1 MKAFRFKN
9 KPQTNTYTIYTL
21 IAVALSIFIFSG
33 LDIYINKQVAYLLVT
48 ILSSISI
55 YSAIKKAGKEFEE
68 IMVIENDIKFYFHN
82 KMKEPLIIPKAK
94 VSAIVS
100 EGTIEFSNAESKK
113 IIGTAYKDKLENE
126 SDWEGLVIHFQ
137 PL

>member
-21 IAVALSIFIFSG
+21 IAVALSIVIFSG

-48 ILSSISI
+48 ILSSISL

-68 IMVIENDIKFYFHN
+68 IMIQENDIKFYFQN
-82 KMKEPLIIPKAK
+82 KMKEPLTIPRAK
-94 VSAIVS
+94 VSAIFL
-100 EGTIEFSNAESKK
+100 EDTIEFSNEELKK
-113 IIGTAYKDKLENE
+113 IIGRAYKNKLENE
-126 SDWEGLVIHFQ
+126 EDWESLIASFQ
-137 PL
+137 

>member
-21 IAVALSIFIFSG
+21 IAVALSISIFSG
-33 LDIYINKQVAYLLVT
+33 LNLYINKQVAYLLVT

-68 IMVIENDIKFYFHN
+68 IMIQESDIKFYFQN
-82 KMKEPLIIPKAK
+82 KMKEPISIPKTK
-94 VSAIVS
+94 ISVKLVSDIL
-100 EGTIEFSNAESKK
+100 EFENKETKK
-113 IIGTAYKDKLENE
+113 IIGQAHKNKLENE
-126 SDWEGLVIHFQ
+126 GDWEVLISST
-137 PL
+137 L